1 LGVVLGGSRAL
12 KFIESELIDFLS
24 LAGKCLKGSSQG
36 FAQADGFFERVGA
49 SMVLSLKAKN
59 SLA

>member
-1 LGVVLGGSRAL
+1 L